1 MKKLLFILLP
11 VFLLA
16 YPLDSLDA
24 QQIGKIISHAGK
36 GLAKMKPVGKAKKL
50 TLPKGG
56 YKGKAPPFASHC
68 RGTTSRQQP
77 LKKTQKKTRIDVY
90 NYGDL
95 IIHEGQDTQDK
106 SESVSWDKQTE
117 TEHKIQDVRS
127 SLEQLDQ
134 RLRTVSSSSAIVPQD
149 HSYDVMAGFFG
160 KYAYN
165 MYGNPYLAD
174 YTFAAQ
180 NVSTSMISFC
190 IYRTNYLMNR
200 QVGYSVVLYPGQVFT
215 LDSFWDWR
223 WQAGETVDIVYAN
236 GQIFR
241 WQL

>member
-56 YKGKAPPFASHC
+56 YKGKTPKK
-68 RGTTSRQQP
+68 TV
-77 LKKTQKKTRIDVY
+77 KKTQKKTRIDVY

-117 TEHKIQDVRS
+117 TEHKI
-127 SLEQLDQ
+127 
-134 RLRTVSSSSAIVPQD
+134 
-149 HSYDVMAGFFG
+149 
-160 KYAYN
+160 
-165 MYGNPYLAD
+165 
-174 YTFAAQ
+174 
-180 NVSTSMISFC
+180 
-190 IYRTNYLMNR
+190 
-200 QVGYSVVLYPGQVFT
+200 
-215 LDSFWDWR
+215 
-223 WQAGETVDIVYAN
+223 
-236 GQIFR
+236 
-241 WQL
+241 

>member
-36 GLAKMKPVGKAKKL
+36 GLAKIKPVGKAKKL

-56 YKGKAPPFASHC
+56 YKGKTPKK
-68 RGTTSRQQP
+68 TV
-77 LKKTQKKTRIDVY
+77 KKTQKKTRIDVY

-134 RLRTVSSSSAIVPQD
+134 RLRTISSSSAIVPQD
-149 HSYDVMAGFFG
+149 HSHDVMAGFFG

-165 MYGNPYLAD
+165 MYGNPYLVD